1 MIIYVMINKIIG
13 LMIFLI
19 IFLVFLV
26 EDEEVNGWFI
36 KKKKKKGVS
45 RV

>member
-36 KKKKKKGVS
+36 KKKKKMKE
-45 RV
+45 

>member
-36 KKKKKKGVS
+36 KKKKMKE
-45 RV
+45 

>member
-36 KKKKKKGVS
+36 KKKKNEGVS